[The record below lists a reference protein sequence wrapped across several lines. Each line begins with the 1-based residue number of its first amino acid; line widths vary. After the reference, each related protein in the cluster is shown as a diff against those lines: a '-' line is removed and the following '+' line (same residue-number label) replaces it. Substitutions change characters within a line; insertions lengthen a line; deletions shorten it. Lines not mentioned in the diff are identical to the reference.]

1 MRTLT
6 AIFLDVKNGSDPQV
20 IELKDD
26 IQEFYKF
33 IGCDAVDIVTRSVN
47 GKKYTI
53 ICDDLG
59 LYDENLKTSALSLT
73 RSFPSLVGNLL
84 ITGNVDNFGELTS
97 LTKNDVKVLTDENNY
112 VTLASVAHNNENN
125 VTVHSALLLD

>member
-6 AIFLDVKNGSDPQV
+6 AIFLDVKNGSGPQV

-26 IQEFYKF
+26 IKEFYKL
-33 IGCDAVDIVTRSVN
+33 IGCDAVDIVSRSVK

-59 LYDENLKTSALSLT
+59 LYDKNLKPSAVSLT
-73 RSFPSLVGNLL
+73 ECFPLVGNLL
-84 ITGNVDNFGELTS
+84 IVGNVDSYGELTS

-112 VTLASVAHNNENN
+112 VTLASVAYNNENN
-125 VTVHSALLLD
+125 VTVHSVLFLD